1 MLRLRDIMTKDVLTV
16 SPEMPLRDAMALLA
30 SRHISGVPVLDGA
43 EVVGVLSSTDLLD
56 FAASLPGVP
65 VAHATLTDVD
75 GEELPA
81 AQIDLDALREHLF
94 AEVWAGAGVDVAER
108 ARESAGHEWNVL
120 EEYTVADAMT
130 RSVVSLPPGTPV
142 TAAADRMRTAGVHRV
157 LVMHGN
163 RLLGIVTTKDIAN
176 AVADNKLTTRKL
188 VFLPKVPVEAPGW
201 Q

>member
-1 MLRLRDIMTKDVLTV
+1 MTKDVLTV
-16 SPEMPLRDAMALLA
+16 APDLSMRDAMALLA
-30 SRHISGVPVLDGA
+30 NRHVSGVPVVEGA

-65 VAHATLTDVD
+65 VAHAQSTDID
-75 GEELPA
+75 HEELTVG
-81 AQIDLDALREHLF
+81 QIDLDALREHLL
-94 AEVWAGAGVDVAER
+94 AEVWAGAGVDVADR
-108 ARESAGHEWNVL
+108 TREAAGHEWNVL

-130 RSVVSLPPGTPV
+130 RTVVSRPPGTPV
-142 TAAADRMRTAGVHRV
+142 HVAADRMRTAGVHRV

-188 VFLPKVPVEAPGW
+188 VFLPKAPVEARAW
-201 Q
+201 SS